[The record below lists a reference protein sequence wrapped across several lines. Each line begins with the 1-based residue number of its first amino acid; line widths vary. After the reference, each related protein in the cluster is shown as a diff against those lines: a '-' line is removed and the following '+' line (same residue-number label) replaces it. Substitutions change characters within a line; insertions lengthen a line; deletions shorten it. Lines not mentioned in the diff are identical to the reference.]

1 MTSNLFLKFE
11 PAIDGESQDDIH
23 AGEIEVHGWRWG
35 MRQSG
40 TMHVAGGGGG
50 RKFEV
55 GNLEIIKQTDSA
67 TPNLMKHLAAGTH
80 FDKATLYCRKAGG
93 DRLEYLTIEMN
104 KVIIAEFEADGN
116 PANDIPEEVVRLNFA
131 EFITTYDPQD
141 AAGAGA
147 GAITGGW
154 NIETDVESG

>member
-1 MTSNLFLKFE
+1 MTSNIFLKFE
-11 PAIDGESQDDIH
+11 PAIDGESQDDAH
-23 AGEIEVHGWRWG
+23 PGEIEVHGWKWG
-35 MRQSG
+35 MSQSG

-50 RKFEV
+50 RKFNV
-55 GNLEIIKQTDSA
+55 KDMEIIKQTDSA
-67 TPNLMKHLAAGTH
+67 TPNLMKHLAAGKH

-104 KVIIAEFEADGN
+104 KVIIAGLEVDGK
-116 PANDIPEEVVRLNFA
+116 PDNDIPHETVKLNFA
-131 EFITTYDPQD
+131 EFIATYDPQD

-154 NIETDVESG
+154 NIETDKESG